1 MRAVIR
7 VDASLQIGSGHVMRC
22 LTLAQTLKNN
32 RFEVVFICRKL
43 NGHLIEKI
51 VRDGFHVHELSA
63 NNKKNNIDSKLDH
76 SHWLEVTQKND
87 ADDCIT
93 ILNNEEFDW
102 LIVDHYALDHEW
114 QNSLKPHYK
123 RLMVID
129 DLADRNHQCDILLD
143 QTYGRIEKDYLNRIP
158 VDGHLLLGSKY
169 ALLRPEFSD
178 FRISSLKRR
187 IDPTLN
193 NLLINMGG
201 IDIENVTEKILDH
214 LKASNIGKEL
224 NITIVMG
231 INAPHLESIKI
242 KARELSQNTKL
253 LVDVKNMAE
262 IMADADIAIGASG
275 STTWER
281 CCLGLPSIQIVIS
294 KNQKNLA
301 QVLADKNIIMLA
313 KEIKEIINLLESAPI
328 WMSATGSLAAEICDG
343 VGSNRVFNKMTN
355 RVVTLKDFGE
365 IVLCNYTNL
374 NHNDI
379 SLVLQMRNHEK
390 IRTWMYRQ
398 NPILEEGHLG
408 FIANLETDTEKR
420 YFLVKQKDTV
430 IGSIN
435 FSNIRY
441 GSSVDFGIYINP
453 FIKTKGLG
461 ILLESAASEY
471 AFNELDVEKINLE
484 VLEHNKKAINFY
496 KRCGFNFTNSTIIE
510 DQTIICM
517 EKKRFK

>member
-1 MRAVIR
+1 MRVVIR

-43 NGHLIEKI
+43 HGHLIEKI
-51 VRDGFHVHELSA
+51 AREGFHVHELSA
-63 NNKKNNIDSKLDH
+63 HNKKNNIDSKLDH

-114 QNSLKPHYK
+114 QNCLKPHYK

-158 VDGHLLLGSKY
+158 MNGQLLLGSKY

-187 IDPTLN
+187 TNSTLN

-201 IDIENVTEKILDH
+201 IDIENVTEEILDH
-214 LKASNIGKEL
+214 LKASNLGKEL

-231 INAPHLESIKI
+231 IHSPHLESIKI
-242 KARELSQNTKL
+242 KASELSQNTKL
-253 LVDVKNMAE
+253 LVDVQNMAE

-281 CCLGLPSIQIVIS
+281 CCLGLPSIQIAIS
-294 KNQKNLA
+294 KNQKHLA
-301 QVLADKNIIMLA
+301 QMLADKNVIRLV
-313 KEIKEIINLLESAPI
+313 KEIKEIINLLESAPT
-328 WMSATGSLAAEICDG
+328 WMNNTGSLAAEICDG
-343 VGSNRVFNKMTN
+343 AGSNRVFNKMTN
-355 RVVTLKDFGE
+355 RGVTLKDFGE
-365 IVLCNYTNL
+365 IILCNYTNL
-374 NHNDI
+374 NRNDI
-379 SLVLQMRNHEK
+379 SLALEMRNHEK
-390 IRTWMYRQ
+390 IRAWMYHQ
-398 NPILEEGHLG
+398 NLILKDEHLN
-408 FIANLETDTEKR
+408 FIANLETDTE
-420 YFLVKQKDTV
+420 
-430 IGSIN
+430 IG
-435 FSNIRY
+435 RAH
-441 GSSVDFGIYINP
+441 V
-453 FIKTKGLG
+453 
-461 ILLESAASEY
+461 
-471 AFNELDVEKINLE
+471 
-484 VLEHNKKAINFY
+484 
-496 KRCGFNFTNSTIIE
+496 
-510 DQTIICM
+510 
-517 EKKRFK
+517 

>member
-1 MRAVIR
+1 MRVVIR

-43 NGHLIEKI
+43 HGHLIEKI
-51 VRDGFHVHELSA
+51 AREGFHVHELSA
-63 NNKKNNIDSKLDH
+63 HNKKNNIDSKLDH

-114 QNSLKPHYK
+114 QNCLKPHYK

-158 VDGHLLLGSKY
+158 MNGQLLLGSKY

-187 IDPTLN
+187 TNSTLN

-201 IDIENVTEKILDH
+201 IDIENVTEEILDH
-214 LKASNIGKEL
+214 LKASNLGKEL

-231 INAPHLESIKI
+231 IHSPHLESIKI
-242 KARELSQNTKL
+242 KASELSQNTKL
-253 LVDVKNMAE
+253 LVDVQNMAE

-281 CCLGLPSIQIVIS
+281 CCLGLPSIQIAIS
-294 KNQKNLA
+294 KNQKHLA
-301 QVLADKNIIMLA
+301 QMLADKNVIRLV
-313 KEIKEIINLLESAPI
+313 KEIKEIINLLESAPT
-328 WMSATGSLAAEICDG
+328 WMNNTGSLAAEICDG
-343 VGSNRVFNKMTN
+343 AGSNRVFNKMTN
-355 RVVTLKDFGE
+355 RGVTLKDFGE
-365 IVLCNYTNL
+365 IILCNYTNL
-374 NHNDI
+374 NRNDI
-379 SLVLQMRNHEK
+379 SLALEMRNHEK
-390 IRTWMYRQ
+390 IRAWMYHQ
-398 NPILEEGHLG
+398 NLILKDEHLN
-408 FIANLETDTEKR
+408 FIANLETR
-420 YFLVKQKDTV
+420 YFLVKQKDAV

-435 FSNIRY
+435 FSKIRY

-461 ILLESAASEY
+461 ILLESAASDY

-484 VLEHNKKAINFY
+484 VFEHNKKAINFY
-496 KRCGFNFTNSTIIE
+496 KRCGFNFINSTIIE